1 MAKLDALALVLTR
14 TETGEQTVQHYDR
27 WDYSGA
33 LRWAMQCRPQE
44 VRQVYLGGRE
54 LTRRERFQPEIIDAH
69 CEESALVRECR
80 VIAAAGEFAA
90 IQEDY
95 PRG

>member
-1 MAKLDALALVLTR
+1 MAKLDALAMVCTC
-14 TETGEQTVQHYDR
+14 TETGSQTVQYRDR
-27 WDYSGA
+27 WDYTGA
-33 LRWAMQCRPQE
+33 VRWANQCRPQE

-80 VIAAAGEFAA
+80 AIVAAGEFAA
-90 IQEDY
+90 ILEGS
-95 PRG
+95 R